1 MCLRYKIQNLITSL
15 KWRFQRFKKGY
26 ADIDVWNFNDW
37 FLETIPKMLMELK
50 EELNGYPID
59 MKPED
64 WEKYLQEMINPFEI
78 AYTIDDVDYDY
89 PEDYKY
95 LSESEKE
102 LITEKYMEHI
112 KYCKKELHD
121 GLKMLDE
128 RFFDLWD

>member
-1 MCLRYKIQNLITSL
+1 MWLRYRVKELFSSL
-15 KWRFQRFKKGY
+15 KWKIQRFKKGY

-64 WEKYLQEMINPFEI
+64 WEKYLQEMINHFEI

-95 LSESEKE
+95 LSEAEKE
-102 LITEKYMEHI
+102 LITEKYMGHI
-112 KYCKKELHD
+112 KYCEEELHK
-121 GLKMLDE
+121 GLKMLEE

>member
-1 MCLRYKIQNLITSL
+1 MKI
-15 KWRFQRFKKGY
+15 RFGL
-26 ADIDVWNFNDW
+26 DID
-37 FLETIPKMLMELK
+37 
-50 EELNGYPID
+50 ID
-59 MKPED
+59 MED
-64 WEKYLQEMINPFEI
+64 VEVEGNSIEDCKNKLFQMSVQEMLEAGGYVKN
-78 AYTIDDVDYDY
+78 YTIDDVDYDY